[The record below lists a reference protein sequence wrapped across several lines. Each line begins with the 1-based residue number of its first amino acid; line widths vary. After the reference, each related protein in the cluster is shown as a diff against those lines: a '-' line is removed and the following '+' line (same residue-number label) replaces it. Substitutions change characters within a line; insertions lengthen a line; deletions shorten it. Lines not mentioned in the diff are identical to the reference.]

1 MNLIR
6 QECASRGITRICHF
20 TQSRNLA
27 HIFDDPLGLCSTRTL
42 QEHDLPHNPTDTE
55 RFDGRNDLICCSI
68 EYPNTY
74 YFIKVREREP
84 LFKDWVVLMID
95 PSYLWHPETCFC
107 PCNAARSCGGYIRTG
122 IEGFLSLY
130 APISPGFTAYSRSAR
145 HLPAAP
151 TDIQAEVLLK
161 DPIPLDSITGIAV
174 HTEDRAHREIC
185 RLRLQGITIDKPIY
199 IAPEFFQRSTL
210 QNAYGTGL
218 IQRGVRATETL
229 YENGGLYDQ

>member
-6 QECASRGITRICHF
+6 QECDSRGITRICHF

-42 QEHDLPHNPTDTE
+42 QEHALPHNPTDTE

-130 APISPGFTAYSRSAR
+130 APISPGLTAYSRSAR

-174 HTEDRAHREIC
+174 HTEDQAHREIC
-185 RLRLQGITIDKPIY
+185 RLRLQGITIDIPIY

-210 QNAYGTGL
+210 QNTYGTGL

-229 YENGGLYDQ
+229 FENGGLNDQ

>member
-161 DPIPLDSITGIAV
+161 DPIPLDSIIGIAV
-174 HTEDRAHREIC
+174 HTEEQVHREIC
-185 RLRLQGITIDKPIY
+185 RLELQGITLDKPIY
-199 IAPEFFQRSTL
+199 IAPDFFNKASLSR
-210 QNAYGTGL
+210 L
-218 IQRGVRATETL
+218 IQRGVRATETI
-229 YENGGLYDQ
+229 YENGGLHGR

>member
-174 HTEDRAHREIC
+174 HTEDQAHREIC
-185 RLRLQGITIDKPIY
+185 RLSLQGITIDKPIY

-229 YENGGLYDQ
+229 YENGGLNDQ